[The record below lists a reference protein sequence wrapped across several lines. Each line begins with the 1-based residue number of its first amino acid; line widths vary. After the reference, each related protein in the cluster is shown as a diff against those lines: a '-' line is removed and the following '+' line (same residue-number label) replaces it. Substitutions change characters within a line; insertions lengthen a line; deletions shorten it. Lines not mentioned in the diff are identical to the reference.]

1 MESWFDPVLTA
12 ANSPWA
18 YLIVF
23 MFAYWDAIV
32 PIVPSETSLIA
43 CGVFA
48 TATGFSP
55 NLFLLIAVGGLGA
68 FLGDNTVYAL
78 GRWAE
83 PFATKHLLSGERGK
97 KARDRAEG
105 WLEKYGG
112 LIIIVARYVPGGR
125 TAVSLTAGTV
135 GYPWRKFRFY
145 AAIAGFSWAAY
156 AALLGYWGGAAFKD
170 DPIKA
175 VLAGIV
181 AAFAIT
187 GLIEAGRRIAGWR
200 RRRRHRDQEGGGRG
214 DGGREKSDRDG
225 GGQDG
230 HGQESRGQET

>member
-1 MESWFDPVLTA
+1 MEAWFDPVLTA

-23 MFAYWDAIV
+23 TFAYLDAII

-55 NLFLLIAVGGLGA
+55 NLFLLIALGGLGA
-68 FLGDNTVYAL
+68 WLGDNTVYAL

-97 KARDRAEG
+97 KARERAEG
-105 WLEKYGG
+105 WLRDYGG
-112 LIIIVARYVPGGR
+112 VIIIVARYIPGGR

-135 GYPWRKFRFY
+135 DYPWPKFRFY

-170 DPIKA
+170 DPLKA
-175 VLAGIV
+175 VLAGIA
-181 AAFAIT
+181 AAFAVT
-187 GLIEAGRRIAGWR
+187 LLVEVGRRIAAWR
-200 RRRRHRDQEGGGRG
+200 RKRARASEAS
-214 DGGREKSDRDG
+214 EASS
-225 GGQDG
+225 
-230 HGQESRGQET
+230 E